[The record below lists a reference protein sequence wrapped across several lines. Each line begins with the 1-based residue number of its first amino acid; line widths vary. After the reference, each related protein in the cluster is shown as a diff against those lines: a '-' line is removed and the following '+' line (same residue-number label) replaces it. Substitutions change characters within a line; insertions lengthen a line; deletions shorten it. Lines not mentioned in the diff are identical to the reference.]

1 MIVTHAHD
9 VRSLPVKTRACIGP
23 ARRATFGL
31 LALAAAGA
39 SAQGNDG
46 ASGSG
51 GRAFYLVPTLTVS
64 ATATDNVDLTATDKQ
79 ADLIAQISPGI
90 QLGGQSGRTRG
101 FLNYALTA
109 SLYAKAKESS
119 TFYNALNAQLNSE
132 VVQDWLFVDASASI
146 SQQIIS
152 PFGTQSPDPSL
163 NNPNRTEVST
173 VNVAPYASG
182 QIAGQVNYLARA
194 FYTYTNSGTSQASNS
209 SAWGALLAFDSTT
222 RWSKLAWGLDLTYR
236 EVNFSE
242 GRSEFDQL
250 NVLSLTY
257 ALTPEFK
264 VSLRGNTERS
274 NLVSL
279 DTETTSGWGA
289 GLRWNPS
296 PRTNLFLEYDQ
307 RVFGSSHVYSFDY
320 RSPRTVW
327 AISSRQGLSTGQT
340 NGRGQFTAG
349 QGSPGT
355 AFDLL
360 FAQFASVQPDP
371 VLRAQ
376 LVNNFLRANGID
388 PNASLNTGY
397 LPNQVTEELRNEA
410 SVAWLGQRST
420 VIFNVYQTKANNLG
434 PLSNP
439 GNDFANGNQ
448 IEWRGFGLNFS
459 HRLTPRAT
467 LTAGLAQQ
475 QTSESQGSQ
484 ETTLRTGNLMWSNQ
498 IAERAT
504 LSVSARRTIFSST
517 TAPYNESALL
527 ASLSMQF

>member
-1 MIVTHAHD
+1 MT
-9 VRSLPVKTRACIGP
+9 RSCVKAAGRSIC
-23 ARRATFGL
+23 GL
-31 LALAAAGA
+31 IAFAAAA
-39 SAQGNDG
+39 ALAQGNDD
-46 ASGSG
+46 ATGSG
-51 GRAFYLVPTLTVS
+51 GRPYYLVPTLS
-64 ATATDNVDLTATDKQ
+64 AGFTATDNVNLTATDKQ

-90 QLGGQSGRTRG
+90 QMGGQSGRVKG

-109 SLYAKAKESS
+109 SFYAKERDQS
-119 TFYNALNAQLNSE
+119 TFYNALNAQLNAE
-132 VVQDWLFVDASASI
+132 AVQDWLFIDASASI
-146 SQQIIS
+146 SQQYIS

-173 VNVAPYASG
+173 VNVTPYVTG
-182 QIAGQVNYLARA
+182 QIAGQVNYTGRA
-194 FYTYTNSGTSQASNS
+194 FYTYTNSGTSQASDS
-209 SAWGALLAFDSTT
+209 SAWGAALGFDSTT
-222 RWSKLAWGLDLTYR
+222 RWSKLSWGLDFTYR
-236 EVNFSE
+236 EVDFNE
-242 GRSEFDQL
+242 GRSEFDQF

-257 ALTPEFK
+257 AVTPEFK

-274 NLVSL
+274 NLVSF
-279 DTETTSGWGA
+279 DTQTSSGWGA

-296 PRTNLFLEYDQ
+296 PRTNLFIEYDQ
-307 RVFGSSHVYSFDY
+307 RIFGSSHVYSFDY
-320 RSPRTVW
+320 RTPRTVW

-340 NGRGQFTAG
+340 NGGGRFTAG

-420 VIFNVYQTKANNLG
+420 VILNVYQTKVNNLG

-448 IEWRGFGLNFS
+448 IDWLGFGLNFS
-459 HRLTPRAT
+459 HQLTPRAT
-467 LTAGLAQQ
+467 LTASLAQQ
-475 QTSESQGSQ
+475 QTTESQGSQ
-484 ETTLRTGNLMWSNQ
+484 ETTLRTGTLMWTNR

-504 LSVSARRTIFSST
+504 LSLSARYTDFSST
-517 TAPYNESALL
+517 TSPYNESALL
-527 ASLSMQF
+527 ATLSMQF